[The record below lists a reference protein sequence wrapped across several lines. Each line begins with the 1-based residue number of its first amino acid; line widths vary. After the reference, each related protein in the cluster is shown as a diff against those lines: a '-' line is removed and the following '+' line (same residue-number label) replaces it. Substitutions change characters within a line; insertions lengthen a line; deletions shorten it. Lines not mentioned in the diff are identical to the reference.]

1 MYVLAAALTLT
12 FICLPEHSCEGVVDD
27 SGPRTGLYW
36 AIHTSCMRWPT
47 VKLAYECYCT
57 GMSGCRHRHNCG
69 MAAATCEN
77 ATIKVHRVV
86 MRLRMAKNGQ
96 LALPGGAPAGLA
108 HAGVSPRG
116 RAARGGGEHHRCV
129 LVMF

>member
-1 MYVLAAALTLT
+1 M
-12 FICLPEHSCEGVVDD
+12 
-27 SGPRTGLYW
+27 
-36 AIHTSCMRWPT
+36 AINTSCMRWLT
-47 VKLAYECYCT
+47 VKLAYEYYCT
-57 GMSGCRHRHNCG
+57 GMSGCRHRHSCG

-77 ATIKVHRVV
+77 ATIHRVV

-116 RAARGGGEHHRCV
+116 RAAPGGGANTTGAFWLCFGINNACHVRV
-129 LVMF
+129 

>member
-1 MYVLAAALTLT
+1 MTVRVGCRLDSH
-12 FICLPEHSCEGVVDD
+12 FHLPPRAGVVDD

-36 AIHTSCMRWPT
+36 AINTSCMRWPT

-77 ATIKVHRVV
+77 ATIHRVV

-129 LVMF
+129 LVML